1 MRYAPEPV
9 PTSVDP
15 ELAEFLSRQ
24 LILLSQSSDSQFV
37 VPVVYE
43 IPETRPEGSIIYLKD
58 DGMYVCIS
66 QGGDKVWKKLV
77 TQ

>member
-9 PTSVDP
+9 PAGLEP
-15 ELAEFLSRQ
+15 ELAEFLTRQ
-24 LILLSQSSDSQFV
+24 LILIAQASDSQFI

-43 IPETRPEGSIIYLKD
+43 IPETTPEGSIIYLKD

-66 QGGDKVWKKLV
+66 QGGDKVWKKLA

>member
-9 PTSVDP
+9 PAGLEP
-15 ELAEFLSRQ
+15 ELAEFLTRQ
-24 LILLSQSSDSQFV
+24 LILIAQASGSQFI
-37 VPVVYE
+37 VPAVYE
-43 IPETRPEGSIIYLKD
+43 IPEVKPEGSIIYLKD

-66 QGGDKVWKKLV
+66 QGGEKVWKKLV

>member
-9 PTSVDP
+9 PPNVEP
-15 ELAEFLSRQ
+15 ELAEFLMRQ
-24 LILLSQSSDSQFV
+24 LILISQASDSQFI
-37 VPVVYE
+37 VPIVYE
-43 IPETRPEGSIIYLKD
+43 IPETKPEGSIIYLKD

-66 QGGDKVWKKLV
+66 QGGDKVWKKLA

>member
-9 PTSVDP
+9 PTGLES
-15 ELAEFLSRQ
+15 ELAEFLTRQ
-24 LILLSQSSDSQFV
+24 LILISQASDSQFI

-43 IPETRPEGSIIYLKD
+43 IPETKPEGSIIYLKD

-66 QGGDKVWKKLV
+66 QGGDKVWKKSA

>member
-9 PTSVDP
+9 PAGLEP
-15 ELAEFLSRQ
+15 ELAEFLTRQ
-24 LILLSQSSDSQFV
+24 LILIAQASDSQFI

-43 IPETRPEGSIIYLKD
+43 IPETTPEGSIIYLKD

>member
-9 PTSVDP
+9 PLGVDP
-15 ELAEFLSRQ
+15 ELSEFLMRQ
-24 LILLSQSSDSQFV
+24 LILISQASDSQFI
-37 VPVVYE
+37 VPIVYE
-43 IPETRPEGSIIYLKD
+43 LPETKPEGSIIYLKD

-66 QGGDKVWKKLV
+66 QGGDKEWKKLA

>member
-9 PTSVDP
+9 PAGLEP
-15 ELAEFLSRQ
+15 ELAEFLTRQ
-24 LILLSQSSDSQFV
+24 LILIAQASDSQFI
-37 VPVVYE
+37 VPIVYE
-43 IPETRPEGSIIYLKD
+43 IPEVKPEGSVIYLKD

-66 QGGDKVWKKLV
+66 QGGDKVWKKLA

>member
-9 PTSVDP
+9 PTSVEP
-15 ELAEFLSRQ
+15 ELAEFLTRQ

-43 IPETRPEGSIIYLKD
+43 IPETKPEGSIIYLKD

-66 QGGDKVWKKLV
+66 QGGEKVWKKLV